1 MWQTH
6 TFCIIGEVGIQQIS
20 LWENICKNLIMETIN
35 NTMQVGD
42 RDDAALLPD
51 VFINLR
57 NNQNY

>member
-20 LWENICKNLIMETIN
+20 LWENICRNLITETIN
-35 NTMQVGD
+35 KTMQVGD

>member
-20 LWENICKNLIMETIN
+20 LWENICKNLMIEAIN
-35 NTMQVGD
+35 KTMQVGD

>member
-20 LWENICKNLIMETIN
+20 LWENICKNLIIEAIN
-35 NTMQVGD
+35 KTMQVGD